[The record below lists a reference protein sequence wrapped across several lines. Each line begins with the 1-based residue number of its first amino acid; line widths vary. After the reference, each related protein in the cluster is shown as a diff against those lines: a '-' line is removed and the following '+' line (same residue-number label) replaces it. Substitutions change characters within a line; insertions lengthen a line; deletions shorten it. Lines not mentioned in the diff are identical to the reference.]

1 MASQF
6 SYGQQQHKK
15 TGEDGFADKVSEAVK
30 DYADQAY
37 DAGAEAIDRADE
49 YLKPVGLS
57 LKEKPMTTLAV
68 FGGIAFMA
76 GALWMM
82 RGSQRQSRWDGIASQ
97 LNDMSRRARWW

>member
-1 MASQF
+1 MTSQ
-6 SYGQQQHKK
+6 SGYGQQQKK
-15 TGEDGFADKVSEAVK
+15 RGEDGFADKVSETVK
-30 DYADQAY
+30 DYADKAY
-37 DAGAEAIDRADE
+37 DAGGDAIDRADE

-68 FGGIAFMA
+68 FGGVAFMA

-82 RGSQRQSRWDGIASQ
+82 RGSQRQSRWDDIASQ